1 MIYGKG
7 FSLLKE
13 KFIKEWDLY
22 TNHKFIQ
29 IVLYVQLGHN
39 ELKKDAM

>member
-13 KFIKEWDLY
+13 KFIKEWNLY
-22 TNHKFIQ
+22 THHKFIRK
-29 IVLYVQLGHN
+29 LSDNTL
-39 ELKKDAM
+39 EKKCF